1 MFDKVHP
8 PLKIDQQKG
17 PDETDTQ
24 SEKQSAV
31 GASQR
36 SPQTGTE
43 THVSEPEWWPAK
55 HIIRKRLTA
64 GKLEFLV
71 KFSDNSAQWIS
82 DADVSEELKRKY
94 FIKAAARRRSR
105 QRDYRARFKQG
116 N

>member
-1 MFDKVHP
+1 LIKLHP
-8 PLKIDQQKG
+8 PLCDQQKG

-24 SEKQSAV
+24 SEKQSAA

-36 SPQTGTE
+36 SPETQGGGTG
-43 THVSEPEWWPAK
+43 THVSEPKWWPAK

-71 KFSDNSAQWIS
+71 KFSDNSAQWIPMQTCQ
-82 DADVSEELKRKY
+82 K
-94 FIKAAARRRSR
+94 
-105 QRDYRARFKQG
+105 